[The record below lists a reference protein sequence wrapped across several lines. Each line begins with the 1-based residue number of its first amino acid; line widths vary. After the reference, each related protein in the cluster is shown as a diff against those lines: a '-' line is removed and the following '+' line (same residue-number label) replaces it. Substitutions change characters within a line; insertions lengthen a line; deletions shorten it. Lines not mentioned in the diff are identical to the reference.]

1 MLKGADL
8 VPAMQ
13 QDEVKKRG
21 DVTKMTRVQ
30 VKNASML
37 HWGLELVMTV
47 PKEVN
52 RLAKEVDWS
61 RVTRVW
67 DPWAGTGVIGS
78 VLKNHW
84 DHLHIMNNDWNSQLK
99 WPEAMNALQP
109 GNYRRW
115 KENVGKFAP
124 DGITSED
131 VT

>member
-1 MLKGADL
+1 
-8 VPAMQ
+8 
-13 QDEVKKRG
+13 
-21 DVTKMTRVQ
+21 
-30 VKNASML
+30 ML

-47 PKEVN
+47 PKEVD

-78 VLKNHW
+78 VLKGHW
-84 DHLHIMNNDWNSQLK
+84 DHLHIMNNDWNPQLK

-115 KENVGKFAP
+115 KEKYGVNTLLTEN
-124 DGITSED
+124 DIITYHFL
-131 VT
+131 VFWNFKKIRIY